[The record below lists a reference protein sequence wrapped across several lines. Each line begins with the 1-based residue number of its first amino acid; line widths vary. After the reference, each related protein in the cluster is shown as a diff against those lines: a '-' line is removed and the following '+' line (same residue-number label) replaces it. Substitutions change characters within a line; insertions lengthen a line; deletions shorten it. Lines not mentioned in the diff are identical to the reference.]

1 MGQQNKRKSEYL
13 PRLSAPPFQQQT
25 PWDQSVRGALT
36 PTLLS
41 DFFITKIPLQV
52 FIVRNI
58 DQADMKYTEMRT
70 NHYLCCQPE
79 LRTDRVVSQFIL
91 MVHVFSL
98 MYKIDS

>member
-1 MGQQNKRKSEYL
+1 M
-13 PRLSAPPFQQQT
+13 
-25 PWDQSVRGALT
+25 
-36 PTLLS
+36 
-41 DFFITKIPLQV
+41 
-52 FIVRNI
+52 RNI
-58 DQADMKYTEMRT
+58 DQADMKYTEIRT